1 MTSTIR
7 RLAACMGAA
16 VLLLS
21 GGASQAQDLEKLRM
35 TLPINSLTFY
45 PIFVAADHGFF
56 AEQNIDMEIVITQ
69 GDGPD
74 IDALIA
80 GSVEFAASPP
90 HRLFALYEQGRGL
103 LGIANIMNKIGINCF
118 MSKATADRL
127 AITAETPFSE
137 KLKKLDGLTIGAT
150 RAGAFTFQLATYY
163 VQQAGYTPQKEVKV
177 IAAGTGPSMLAAID
191 QGRADIGC
199 TSSPTPELAI
209 HRGSAISWINNT
221 AGEDETFEE
230 FLMEVL
236 YVRPDYAEKN
246 PEIVRRVVKA
256 IVDALDFI
264 ATGSVEEHLP
274 ILQNRFG
281 GVPDEV
287 LIGALENTRTAV
299 EPSGRISQRSVD
311 SHVAFLREQ
320 GLLTQDIPWTEVVT
334 NDYLPN

>member
-1 MTSTIR
+1 MKTMAR
-7 RLAACMGAA
+7 RFAASVGAA
-16 VLLLS
+16 VLLL
-21 GGASQAQDLEKLRM
+21 GAGASQAQDLDKLRM
-35 TLPINSLTFY
+35 TIPINSLTFY

-56 AEQNIDMEIVITQ
+56 EQQNIDMEIVITQ

-90 HRLFALYEQGRGL
+90 HRLFALHEQGRGL

-118 MSKATADRL
+118 MSNATAERL
-127 AITAETPFSE
+127 GITSQTPFPE
-137 KLKKLDGLTIGAT
+137 KLEKLDGLTIGAT

-163 VQQAGYTPQKEVKV
+163 VQQAGYTPQQDVKV
-177 IAAGTGPSMLAAID
+177 IATGTGPSMLAAID

-221 AGEDETFEE
+221 AGEDPAFEE

-236 YVRPDYAEKN
+236 YVRPDYAEQN
-246 PEIVRRVVKA
+246 PEMVRRVVRA
-256 IVDALDFI
+256 VVDALEFI
-264 ATGSVEEHLP
+264 ATGSNEEHLP

-299 EPSGRISQRSVD
+299 EPTGRISQRAVE
-311 SHVAFLREQ
+311 SHVRFLRDQ
-320 GLLTQDIPWTEVVT
+320 GLLSQDIPWAEVVT
-334 NDYLPN
+334 NDYLPD